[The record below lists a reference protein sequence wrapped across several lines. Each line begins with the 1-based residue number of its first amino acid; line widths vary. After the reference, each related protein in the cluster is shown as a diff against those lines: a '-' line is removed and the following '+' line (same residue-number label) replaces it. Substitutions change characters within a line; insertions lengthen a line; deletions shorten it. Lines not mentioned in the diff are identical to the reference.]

1 MTGLI
6 ASFDSFVSLHRSE
19 GFGIGLAQAMYLGK
33 PVIAT
38 GYSGNM
44 DFMNHNNSYLV
55 RYQLAELEQDYG
67 PYEKG
72 NVWADPDLDHA
83 AELMRLVFADRTGAQ
98 IIAARAEADIKK
110 QMTVDLAGAKMKA
123 RILTLPS

>member
-1 MTGLI
+1 
-6 ASFDSFVSLHRSE
+6 
-19 GFGIGLAQAMYLGK
+19 MYLGK

-44 DFMNHNNSYLV
+44 DFMHPNNSYLV
-55 RYQLAELEQDYG
+55 RYRLAELEQDYG

-83 AELMRLVFADRTGAQ
+83 SELMRLVFADRTNTQ
-98 IIAARAEADIKK
+98 IIAARAESDIKR
-110 QMTVDLAGAKMKA
+110 QMTVELAGARMKA
-123 RILTLPS
+123 RLLALSG